1 MGLTI
6 ALFWLLAAGIV
17 LMVLYQGLTRSV
29 DLFSIRNIYLAGF
42 IVYQIVSP
50 VMALQSDF
58 YAGFRIVDPAKAG
71 KWMLIFNYVFVAIFL
86 LSYHRIKL
94 VQWLAAKF
102 PQRSATASDS
112 MLTGLAFALILFAV
126 VLRLVGVRIPILQSL
141 SVNVSVALA
150 ATSCAIIG
158 WVWAQRRLNPAV
170 LSIAFFIISVSM
182 VVSLTGFYSRRP
194 LVSILAGFSWGA
206 YHRWAR
212 FLPPGKLLLSA
223 APLAILAGL
232 VVAAFTAIRSHS
244 TGVTD
249 AQVTLQQMKSAS
261 ISKGTSDLL
270 SGQAVGPAALW
281 MVEKFPREVR
291 YEHLFTFRYMA
302 YWFVPRML
310 WEDKPEPLSTKVA
323 HLAKLRGV
331 NRDAI
336 TIPPGVVGYAAAEGG
351 FYALVLYALFFGQF
365 TRFFDELITLNPHN
379 PFIIL
384 PVGCATGQFLG
395 LARGEIAIFTNLAI
409 VGFALTFLLIY
420 LTSLAFGQSQNDS
433 LRAPATPYR

>member
-6 ALFWLLAAGIV
+6 ALFWLLAAGLCL
-17 LMVLYQGLTRSV
+17 LMLYQGLTRSV

-50 VMALQSDF
+50 VSALQVDAYS
-58 YAGFRIVDPAKAG
+58 GFRITDPARAG
-71 KWMLIFNYVFVAIFL
+71 KWMLIFNYIFIALFL

-94 VQWLAAKF
+94 ARWLAEKF
-102 PQRSATASDS
+102 PHRSATASDS
-112 MLTGLAFALILFAV
+112 MLTGLAFTLIVAAV
-126 VLRLVGVRIPILQSL
+126 VLRIFGVQIPLIQAL
-141 SVNVSVALA
+141 SINVSVALA

-223 APLAILAGL
+223 APLAIVAGM

-249 AQVTLQQMKSAS
+249 AQATLQQMKGAS
-261 ISKGTSDLL
+261 LAKGTGDLL

-281 MVEKFPREVR
+281 IVEKYPREIH

-336 TIPPGVVGYAAAEGG
+336 TIPPGIVGYAAAEGG
-351 FYALVLYALFFGQF
+351 FYAVVLYALFFGQF
-365 TRFFDELITLNPHN
+365 TRFFDELITLNAGN
-379 PFIIL
+379 PYIIL

-395 LARGEIAIFTNLAI
+395 LARGEIAIFTNLAV
-409 VGFALTFLLIY
+409 VGFVLTFLLIY
-420 LTSLAFGQSQNDS
+420 FTSMAFGQSQDAD
-433 LRAPATPYR
+433 LGAPAAPRR